1 MDECKNIEDQLE
13 GKDEKLEELHS
24 SFEKNLVFLGVTDV
38 EDML

>member
-13 GKDEKLEELHS
+13 GKDEKLEELYN
-24 SFEKNLVFLGVTDV
+24 SFEKNLVLLGATAV